1 MRGAPRRRR
10 GGGSRRW
17 ETVVLLA
24 VVAGVLA
31 AATVGPVASFGVASV
46 DRPSDV
52 AVVGDTNATV
62 GLGPAASV
70 SAGTS
75 GRVLAV
81 TNRFGERLAVTV
93 ALVDGSGGDAT
104 LAMAGERGDSVT
116 AALAAGESVR
126 VDASVDCD
134 AAPLH
139 VAVGATS
146 GSFELDAAR
155 VVDVTGGCSDET
167 ARPLVYANANGVLS
181 TLAGPDGT
189 PETYGVQ
196 PAVIG
201 PASVDFDGDGASAI
215 PYSPDG
221 STLALT
227 DGDGGRTLNGTLY
240 GTPSRLWAGAWNGSD
255 TALHYPQAS
264 SKDVYRVAP
273 GGTPERAV
281 VTKAKAVVGRADV
294 DGDGASELLF
304 VGGSQ
309 QIRIAFRDGS
319 TAKSS
324 ASAATTNAV
333 GSPADFDG
341 DGTRRVPLVDGSN
354 NVQLAEI
361 DASGSVTETKIA
373 GGAAK
378 TGVAALDWDGDG
390 TPEVLYVGNANAH
403 LHYVDDVASDPTAHT
418 VTVNGSAITVDRA
431 TGVA

>member
-10 GGGSRRW
+10 GGGRAG
-17 ETVVLLA
+17 TVVLLA
-24 VVAGVLA
+24 VVVGVLA
-31 AATVGPVASFGVASV
+31 AATVGPVASFGIGSV

-52 AVVGDTNATV
+52 AVVGDANATV
-62 GLGPAASV
+62 GLDPAASA
-70 SAGTS
+70 SAGES
-75 GRVLAV
+75 SQVLNV

-93 ALVDGSGGDAT
+93 ALADGSGGDAT
-104 LAMAGERGDSVT
+104 LSMAGERGDSVT

-146 GSFELDAAR
+146 GSFEFDADR
-155 VVDVTGGCSDET
+155 VVDVTGSCGGDATS
-167 ARPLVYANANGVLS
+167 PLVYANANGVLA
-181 TLAGPDGT
+181 TLAGPNAT
-189 PETYGVQ
+189 PETYDAT

-201 PASVDFDGDGASAI
+201 PASVDFDGDGASDI

-227 DGDGGRTLNGTLY
+227 DGDGGRALNGTLY
-240 GTPSRLWAGAWNGSD
+240 GTPSRLWAGAWNGS

-273 GGTPERAV
+273 DGAPERAV

-294 DGDGASELLF
+294 DDGGASELLF

-309 QIRIAFRDGS
+309 QIRIAFPDGS
-319 TAKSS
+319 TVKSS
-324 ASAATTNAV
+324 AGAATTNAV

-341 DGTRRVPLVDGSN
+341 DGERRVPLVDGSN
-354 NVQLAEI
+354 NVQIAAI
-361 DASGSVTETKIA
+361 DADGSVTEAKIA
-373 GGAAK
+373 SGAAK
-378 TGVAALDWDGDG
+378 AGVATLDWDGDG
-390 TPEVLYVGNANAH
+390 TPEVLYVGNSENH
-403 LHYVDDVASDPTAHT
+403 LHYVDDVASDPTTHT
-418 VTVNGSAITVDRA
+418 VTVNGSAVTVDRA